1 MSQNQSQYNSVV
13 DSLLKGMGN
22 LMSTHT
28 VVGEPTTVGDAL
40 ILPLVDVSFGLGAG
54 AGKGTKKDSSS
65 GGFGAKMSPSAV
77 LIIQNGH
84 TKLVSVKGQDAV
96 SRIID
101 MVPDVVNRFTGKE
114 TDKVSDEEAL
124 NAAFPGE
131 FDSKEEEE

>member
-28 VVGEPTTVGDAL
+28 VVGEATSIGDAL
-40 ILPLVDVSFGLGAG
+40 IIPLVDVSFGLGAG
-54 AGKGTKKDSSS
+54 SGKGAKKDSSS

-77 LIIQNGH
+77 LILQNGH

-101 MVPDVVNRFTGKE
+101 MVPEVMGRFTGRE
-114 TDKVSDEEAL
+114 GERVSDEEAL
-124 NAAFPGE
+124 HAAFPGE
-131 FDSKEEEE
+131 YDKQTEQE

>member
-28 VVGEPTTVGDAL
+28 VVGEPTTVGDAM

-54 AGKGTKKDSSS
+54 AGKGAKKDSSS

-84 TKLVSVKGQDAV
+84 TRLVSVKGQDAV

-101 MVPDVVNRFTGKE
+101 MVPEVVNRFTGKDGE
-114 TDKVSDEEAL
+114 KVSDEDAL

-131 FDSKEEEE
+131 FDSTKTEE